1 MFRGGSPH
9 GYPRKFLP
17 LASTVALLQCAL
29 IDSELAADA
38 VKGAGWLETWEKKGR
53 ERERCNFRYFLEY
66 YFYMILYI
74 YINSFWGLLLTTLD
88 SV

>member
-53 ERERCNFRYFLEY
+53 ERDVIFAIFLNIIFIWY
-66 YFYMILYI
+66 YI
-74 YINSFWGLLLTTLD
+74 YKFVLGVATYYIG
-88 SV
+88 